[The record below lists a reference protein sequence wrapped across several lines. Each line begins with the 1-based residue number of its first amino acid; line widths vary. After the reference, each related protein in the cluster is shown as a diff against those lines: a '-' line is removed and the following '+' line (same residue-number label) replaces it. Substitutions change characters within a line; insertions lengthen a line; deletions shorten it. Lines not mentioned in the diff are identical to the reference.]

1 MVVKT
6 RVIRV
11 GSGVFGWGFGGGCF
25 VVVGAA
31 AAGFAGFG
39 VGGDEWEFVLHG
51 LGVDGGFL
59 GFLDLGDWL
68 GFHGGCCGG
77 GFVEEV
83 GDGFDD
89 GRCGDG
95 CCGGWEWGEDGLDG
109 CLVACFA
116 VFLVFALVLSTGF
129 GSGDGEVA
137 AHEGL
142 VMKDFDGA
150 FGFIDV

>member
-1 MVVKT
+1 MKNPAAAWAGAGFGMVVKT
-6 RVIRV
+6 WLIRV

-39 VGGDEWEFVLHG
+39 VGGDEWEFVLDG

-59 GFLDLGDWL
+59 SFHDFDDLLD
-68 GFHGGCCGG
+68 FRGGCCGC

-89 GRCGDG
+89 WGGGD
-95 CCGGWEWGEDGLDG
+95 DG
-109 CLVACFA
+109 
-116 VFLVFALVLSTGF
+116 
-129 GSGDGEVA
+129 GSGGER
-137 AHEGL
+137 G
-142 VMKDFDGA
+142 
-150 FGFIDV
+150 